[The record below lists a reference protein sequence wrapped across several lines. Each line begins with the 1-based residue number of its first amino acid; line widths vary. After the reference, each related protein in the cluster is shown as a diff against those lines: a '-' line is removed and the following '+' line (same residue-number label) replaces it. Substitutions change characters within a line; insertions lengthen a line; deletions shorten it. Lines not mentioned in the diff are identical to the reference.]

1 MLESEFDPE
10 LTNKLKIISL
20 KKEQAVREE
29 DFDLAMGLKEICD
42 KLKIIGHK
50 IITLEQ

>member
-1 MLESEFDPE
+1 
-10 LTNKLKIISL
+10 L

-29 DFDLAMGLKEICD
+29 DYDLAMALKEICD

-50 IITLEQ
+50 IITLEQQKY